1 MKLKSKPVKILA
13 VATSVIL
20 LVIGCA
26 KKETKEV
33 VIYTSLDQ
41 IFSESVLKAF
51 EKKSGISVR
60 AVYDVE
66 AAKTTGL
73 VNRLIAEKDNP
84 QADVFWN
91 SEVGRT
97 LILKK
102 MGILQFYY
110 SSSAKNI
117 PAQFKDPQG
126 FWTGFAARARV
137 IIINTNLVKPEQEPN
152 SIFDL
157 VKEDWKGEVAIAN
170 PLFGTTST
178 HSAALFVKLGEE
190 KARQYFEDLKAN
202 NVAIVDGNSVVRDLV
217 ARGELKIGLTDTDD
231 ANLALL
237 EGKPV
242 KIVYPDQ
249 DTLGTLVIPNT
260 VALIKSAPH
269 PQEARE
275 LIDYLLSEEAEGQL
289 AHSGSMQMPL
299 RATVNTPNYVPAI
312 GKVKAMEVSYE
323 KIAEQM
329 EKTARILQEIF
340 LR

>member
-1 MKLKSKPVKILA
+1 MKLIRNASVRIFVTLA
-13 VATSVIL
+13 LIIL
-20 LVIGCA
+20 LGTA
-26 KKETKEV
+26 WAAEKEV

-41 IFSESVLKAF
+41 IFSEPVLKAF
-51 EKKSGISVR
+51 EKKSGIKVK

-102 MGILQFYY
+102 MGILQPYR
-110 SSSAKNI
+110 SPSAENI
-117 PAQFKDPQG
+117 PAQFKDPECY
-126 FWTGFAARARV
+126 WTGFAARARV
-137 IIINTNLVKPEQEPN
+137 IIVNTDLVNPEQQPN

-157 VKEDWKGEVAIAN
+157 IKDNWKGEVAIAN

-178 HSAALFVKLGEE
+178 HSAALFVKLGNAEAE
-190 KARQYFEDLKAN
+190 QYFKDLKVN
-202 NVAIVDGNSVVRDLV
+202 DVAIVDGNSVVRDLV
-217 ARGELKIGLTDTDD
+217 AAGELKMGLTDTDD

-249 DTLGTLVIPNT
+249 DTIGTLVIPNT
-260 VALIKSAPH
+260 VALIKDCPH
-269 PQEARE
+269 PQQAKR
-275 LIDYLLSEEAEGQL
+275 LIDYLLSEETEEKL
-289 AHSGSMQMPL
+289 AHSGSMQMPV
-299 RATVNTPNYVPAI
+299 RQTVKTPDYVPSI
-312 GKVKAMEVSYE
+312 GKVKAMQVSYE
-323 KIAEQM
+323 GVASRM
-329 EKTARILQEIF
+329 EATAKILQEIF

>member
-1 MKLKSKPVKILA
+1 MDSKVKVITVITL
-13 VATSVIL
+13 VAL
-20 LVIGCA
+20 LMIGCA
-26 KKETKEV
+26 KKEAKEV

-41 IFSESVLKAF
+41 IFSEPVLKAF
-51 EKKSGISVR
+51 EKKTGIKVK

-73 VNRLIAEKDNP
+73 VNRLIAEKNNP

-102 MGILQFYY
+102 MGILQPYC
-110 SSSAKNI
+110 SSSAENI
-117 PAQFKDPQG
+117 PTQFKDPQG
-126 FWTGFAARARV
+126 YWTGFAARARV
-137 IIINTNLVKPEQEPN
+137 IIINTDLIKPDEQPE
-152 SIFDL
+152 SIFEL
-157 VKEDWKGEVAIAN
+157 VKEDYKGEVAVAN

-178 HSAALFVKLGEE
+178 HSAALFVKLGDEE
-190 KARQYFEDLKAN
+190 ARQYFRDLRAN
-202 NVAIVDGNSVVRDLV
+202 DVAIVDGNSVVRDLV
-217 ARGELKIGLTDTDD
+217 AAGELKMGLTDTDD

-237 EGKPV
+237 EGRPV
-242 KIVYPDQ
+242 KIIYPDQ

-260 VALIKSAPH
+260 VALIKDAPH

-275 LIDYLLSEEAEGQL
+275 LIDYLLSEEVEERL
-289 AHSGSMQMPL
+289 AHSGSMQMPV
-299 RATVNTPNYVPAI
+299 RATVNTPDYVPAI

-323 KIAEQM
+323 QIAKQKE
-329 EKTARILQEIF
+329 ETARILQEIF